1 MHYLLVPLTFTPR
14 PFPFCFF
21 VVPSPRWW
29 PATSVSPVNSYWPDY
44 ATTRPLL
51 CLTPNSTPGDTNPS
65 TNCTI
70 PGWEHSVH
78 DNSENRE
85 QTDVFMVIQ
94 SGLVQS
100 NESMSIRGLEGG

>member
-1 MHYLLVPLTFTPR
+1 M
-14 PFPFCFF
+14 
-21 VVPSPRWW
+21 
-29 PATSVSPVNSYWPDY
+29 SVSPVNSYWPDY
-44 ATTRPLL
+44 AMAGALL
-51 CLTPNSTPGDTNPS
+51 CLAPNSTPGDMNLS

-70 PGWEHSVH
+70 PCWEHSVH

-100 NESMSIRGLEGG
+100 NESMSIRDLREARTLIKEA